1 MALRLQFPGLPED
14 SMCTLSEQMFGE
26 TKFVGLSGNT
36 KFGGTSWVLGAGT
49 PRPHACTILRLIFC
63 VQASAHFLE
72 RSVRR
77 GRIPDLEMNKEE
89 DEDAFSPPRCIADQR
104 LRLLPPPF
112 PHSMRGPCT
121 TSMGL

>member
-1 MALRLQFPGLPED
+1 
-14 SMCTLSEQMFGE
+14 MCTLSEQMFGE

-36 KFGGTSWVLGAGT
+36 KFGGTSWVLGTGT

-77 GRIPDLEMNKEE
+77 GRVPDLEMNKEE
-89 DEDAFSPPRCIADQR
+89 NEDAFRHGVSLINDHATS
-104 LRLLPPPF
+104 LLPFLIQRVDPV
-112 PHSMRGPCT
+112 
-121 TSMGL
+121 